1 MITENG
7 IVTTADIST
16 AWIKTIRSGACE
28 ACSSR
33 ESCGTAG
40 NQKEMI
46 VSVKNT
52 LNVKA
57 GDHVVIG
64 LETGP
69 IMFLTF
75 LLYVF
80 PILMLITGALIGN
93 FLAPVFNLNPSLIS
107 MLAGFFFFSLSFY
120 IIRRK
125 NHSLSKED
133 SYKPFLVRKKSQAI
147 QVNCTLS

>member
-7 IVTTADIST
+7 VVTSASSST

-28 ACSSR
+28 SCSSKQ
-33 ESCGTAG
+33 SCGTAN

-52 LNVKA
+52 LRVEE

-64 LETGP
+64 LETRP

-80 PILMLITGALIGN
+80 PILLLIMGALIGDT
-93 FLAPVFNLNPSLIS
+93 LAPLLDLNASFLSMFIGGIFFISAFVLIRFKNRS
-107 MLAGFFFFSLSFY
+107 MSTQ
-120 IIRRK
+120 
-125 NHSLSKED
+125 D
-133 SYKPFLVRKKSQAI
+133 SYKPFLVRKKRQQMPI
-147 QVNCTLS
+147 NCSLS